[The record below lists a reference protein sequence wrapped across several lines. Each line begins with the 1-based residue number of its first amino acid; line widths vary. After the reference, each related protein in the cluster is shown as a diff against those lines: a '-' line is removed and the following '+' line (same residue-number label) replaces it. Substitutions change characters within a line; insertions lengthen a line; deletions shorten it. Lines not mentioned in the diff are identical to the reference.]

1 MRVINKLIK
10 KFEGVK
16 IIQEEAKSLEN
27 QRQVKIEKQRS
38 FKNETQHF
46 EAKITSIN
54 QTGYVEIQF
63 SEEVY
68 LAEDLNSSHIELR
81 VLPSSLDL
89 VTNKTKYDL
98 SWKVSMNSPRKLQ
111 IKVNFANPVDISTNK
126 VQDRL

>member
-27 QRQVKIEKQRS
+27 QRQVKIEKQKS
-38 FKNETQHF
+38 FINEAQHF

-54 QTGYVEIQF
+54 QTGYVEVQF

-98 SWKVSMNSPRKLQ
+98 NWKISLNSPSKLL